1 MAKERRVCIV
11 QGEDGLGKENLQAG
25 GRVAGSPCLKFPE
38 EYPGLL
44 GPWVRAQERVHE
56 LHLRVLVSRSGVQ
69 GFGLRTWRFGSADQE
84 SWL

>member
-1 MAKERRVCIV
+1 MCTV
-11 QGEDGLGKENLQAG
+11 QEEDGLGKENLQAG

-44 GPWVRAQERVHE
+44 GPWVWVQERVREFHSGV
-56 LHLRVLVSRSGVQ
+56 HVSCSGVQ
-69 GFGLRTWRFGSADQE
+69 GFGLGTWRFGSADQE